1 MVLSTP
7 RKPFGIWKILSLTIS
22 SCVSPFLTISVSSI
36 KNFQLANLQES
47 QSRPCWAIGIGVLI
61 CRCMASPWVNLLYK
75 YIMDVLVPIKFQICK
90 RKCTCFHIINI
101 ALIYAGMKTTYSR
114 NISWRGVH
122 YMAEQTWQWHWASC
136 HETVR
141 RGWVLLCWRSAG
153 FVTCKQTDRDQGRAL
168 EPSLVHEV
176 SMLIWFWRDSDL
188 FWQILTEND
197 SWFGNM
203 MVVWD

>member
-1 MVLSTP
+1 MVLLILSTP

-22 SCVSPFLTISVSSI
+22 LCVSSI

-61 CRCMASPWVNLLYK
+61 CRCMASPWVNL
-75 YIMDVLVPIKFQICK
+75 YI
-90 RKCTCFHIINI
+90 HIYNGCSCSKKV
-101 ALIYAGMKTTYSR
+101 GMKTTYSR
-114 NISWRGVH
+114 NISWRDVH

-153 FVTCKQTDRDQGRAL
+153 FVTCKQTDPRPRSRTWAL
-168 EPSLVHEV
+168 LGPWGEHVDV
-176 SMLIWFWRDSDL
+176 
-188 FWQILTEND
+188 ILTWQWHVLTNPHKK
-197 SWFGNM
+197 WLM
-203 MVVWD
+203 IW

>member
-1 MVLSTP
+1 MEQTNFLDRVLLILSTP

-22 SCVSPFLTISVSSI
+22 LCVSSI

-61 CRCMASPWVNLLYK
+61 CRCMASPWVNLLHT

-90 RKCTCFHIINI
+90 RKCTCLHIINI

-141 RGWVLLCWRSAG
+141 RGWVLLSRLRNMQANWPRPRSR
-153 FVTCKQTDRDQGRAL
+153 TWAL
-168 EPSLVHEV
+168 LGPWGEHVD
-176 SMLIWFWRDSDL
+176 M
-188 FWQILTEND
+188 ILTWQWLVLTNPHRK
-197 SWFGNM
+197 WLM
-203 MVVWD
+203 IW